1 MGSGLLFLPLKK
13 KRFVILKVCRHVFL
27 SFLFWL
33 VMTPIFLMEYVIL
46 KNYVTQTVSQK
57 RSMIQSQCQQL
68 VDQISQ
74 SGYVHGNESTQVDK
88 QMRQLANLYN
98 GRLIVV
104 NSNFRIIRDTFEIDE
119 DKVIISEEVLESFLG
134 TDSSNYNADSQFLEL
149 TIPIRDQET
158 KEIEGI
164 LIVSVSTEVMSARA
178 GRRSAGPCGFFSW
191 CFLS

>member
-1 MGSGLLFLPLKK
+1 
-13 KRFVILKVCRHVFL
+13 
-27 SFLFWL
+27 
-33 VMTPIFLMEYVIL
+33 MEYVIL

-119 DKVIISEEVLESFLG
+119 DKVIISEEVLESCPRDRFFKLQCG
-134 TDSSNYNADSQFLEL
+134 QSVFGADHSD
-149 TIPIRDQET
+149 P
-158 KEIEGI
+158 
-164 LIVSVSTEVMSARA
+164 
-178 GRRSAGPCGFFSW
+178 
-191 CFLS
+191 

>member
-1 MGSGLLFLPLKK
+1 
-13 KRFVILKVCRHVFL
+13 
-27 SFLFWL
+27 
-33 VMTPIFLMEYVIL
+33 MEYVIL

-104 NSNFRIIRDTFEIDE
+104 NSNFRIIRDTFEISCPSMTPPRTSSRE
-119 DKVIISEEVLESFLG
+119 RVIFPNGRVR
-134 TDSSNYNADSQFLEL
+134 
-149 TIPIRDQET
+149 IRAT
-158 KEIEGI
+158 
-164 LIVSVSTEVMSARA
+164 
-178 GRRSAGPCGFFSW
+178 
-191 CFLS
+191 

>member
-1 MGSGLLFLPLKK
+1 
-13 KRFVILKVCRHVFL
+13 
-27 SFLFWL
+27 
-33 VMTPIFLMEYVIL
+33 MEYVIL

-149 TIPIRDQET
+149 TIQIRDQET

-164 LIVSVSTEVMSARA
+164 LIVSVSTEDVSEGRA
-178 GRRSAGPCGFFSW
+178 AISRTVW
-191 CFLS
+191 ILQLVLSVLI